1 MTESTEKKTLV
12 IGGREVTMIVIA
24 LAMVS
29 LAMLI
34 FALGAARFRQ
44 RAQVADS
51 PASQTPTSVIGEA
64 GDAFP
69 TPVTPTPVIAATMI
83 PTPES
88 TQHTVQNGESLISI
102 SILYGVELQALLNAN
117 GLTETSV
124 ITPGQILNVPL
135 VPGNEGAYHT
145 VQEGEALAFIAA
157 QYGVTVEAIQQ
168 ANNLL
173 NADSIYAGQQLF
185 IPGAGPVTAT
195 AAPDVP
201 TTLPTATSA
210 VVAELLADGPVY
222 SEWPRSKLDG
232 HRDENY
238 PLTHDEARFTI
249 HYQPGTYAEDHLDEI
264 ITLATNGLNNAESA
278 LDMQLS
284 GRFDLYVAGT
294 LFEYPNASLRGIS
307 ESRERRVYILHDGS
321 GTPADNAY
329 FFTHEIT
336 HLVAWNTWGQPS
348 TAMLSEGLATW
359 VGRPLLEEGGYIPY
373 DQFCEGIYAADKMSS
388 MAVLHTDFQ
397 AFNGHIRD
405 PFNYF
410 GSACFVGYLINT
422 YGLDKMAQLY
432 HTSDYVGI
440 YGQSISSLDAEWQ
453 NTLAANLGSL
463 SIDSDQLKNQTLRVS
478 ESYAYI
484 FSNYNESETLFYGYA
499 AVDRA
504 RVALWQGNFAEVDRW
519 LAEFTKITGFHT

>member
-44 RAQVADS
+44 RAQVADMQS
-51 PASQTPTSVIGEA
+51 SQTPTSVIEGA

-69 TPVTPTPVIAATMI
+69 TPVTPTFVIAATMV

-88 TQHTVQNGESLISI
+88 IQHTVQADESLISI
-102 SILYGVELQALLNAN
+102 SILYGVELQALLSAN

-124 ITPGQILNVPL
+124 ILPGQVLNVPL

-145 VQEGEALAFIAA
+145 VQDGEALAFIAA

-168 ANNLL
+168 ANNLP
-173 NADSIYAGQQLF
+173 NADSIYVGQELF
-185 IPGAGPVTAT
+185 IPGADPVTAT
-195 AAPDVP
+195 AAPDAP
-201 TTLPTATSA
+201 TALPTPTSA
-210 VVAELLADGPVY
+210 VLVELQTDGPVY

-232 HRDENY
+232 HRDDNY
-238 PLTHDEARFTI
+238 PLTHDAGRFTI
-249 HYQPGTYAEDHLDEI
+249 HYQPTTYAEQNLDEI
-264 ITLATNGLNNAESA
+264 ITLATNGLNNAEAA
-278 LDMQLS
+278 LAVQLE

-307 ESRERRVYILHDGS
+307 ESRERRIYILHDGS

-359 VGRPLLEEGGYIPY
+359 VGRSLLEEGGYLTY
-373 DQFCEGIYAADKMSS
+373 SQFCEGIYDANRMAS
-388 MAVLHTDFQ
+388 MANLHTDFQ

-410 GSACFVGYLINT
+410 GSACFVGHLIDI
-422 YGLDKMAQLY
+422 YGLQKMSQLY
-432 HTSDYVGI
+432 HTSDYSNI
-440 YGQSISSLDAEWQ
+440 YGKSIGSLDVEWQ
-453 NTLAANLGSL
+453 DTLAAKLNTLT
-463 SIDSDQLKNQTLRVS
+463 IDSARLNSQTLRVS
-478 ESYAYI
+478 EAYAYI

-504 RVALWQGNFAEVDRW
+504 RVALWKGDFDEVDRW
-519 LAEFTKITGFHT
+519 LAEFTKITGFRT

>member
-1 MTESTEKKTLV
+1 MTETNEKKKPIV
-12 IGGREVTMIVIA
+12 IGGREMTMIIIA
-24 LAMVS
+24 LAMFS

-44 RAQVADS
+44 R
-51 PASQTPTSVIGEA
+51 SQSAEGATTGTPTQVIG
-64 GDAFP
+64 DMLP
-69 TPVTPTPVIAATMI
+69 TPITPTALLAATI
-83 PTPES
+83 VPTPES
-88 TQHTVQNGESLISI
+88 VQHTVQNGESLISI
-102 SILYGVELQALLNAN
+102 SILYDVELEALLSAN

-124 ITPGQILNVPL
+124 IVPGQVLNVPL

-145 VQEGEALAFIAA
+145 VQAGEILASIAA

-168 ANNLL
+168 ANNLA
-173 NADSIYAGQQLF
+173 NADAIYVGQELF
-185 IPGAGPVTAT
+185 IPGAPPVTPT
-195 AAPDVP
+195 PAPDVP
-201 TTLPTATSA
+201 TALPTPTSA
-210 VVAELLADGPVY
+210 VIAELLADGPVY
-222 SEWPRSKLDG
+222 SDWPRSKLDG
-232 HRDENY
+232 HRDDSY
-238 PLTHDEARFTI
+238 PLTHDEERFTI
-249 HYQPGTYAEDHLDEI
+249 HYQPRTYTEQHLDEV
-264 ITLATNGLNNAESA
+264 ITLATNGLNNAEAA
-278 LDMQLS
+278 LNVHLA
-284 GRFDLYVAGT
+284 GRFDIYVAGT

-359 VGRPLLEEGGYIPY
+359 VGRPLLEDGGYLPY
-373 DQFCEGIYAADKMSS
+373 NQFCEGIYASGKMAS
-388 MAVLHTDFQ
+388 MAALHTDFQ

-410 GSACFVGYLINT
+410 GSACFVGYLIDT

-432 HTSDYVGI
+432 HTSDYFNI
-440 YGQSISSLDAEWQ
+440 YSKSVSTLDAEWQ
-453 NTLAANLGSL
+453 GTLDANLGIL
-463 SIDSDQLKNQTLRVS
+463 TIDAEQLKNQTQRVS
-478 ESYAYI
+478 EAYAYI
-484 FSNYNESETLFYGYA
+484 FSNYNESDTLFYGYA

-519 LAEFTKITGFHT
+519 LSEFTKITGFRAN